1 MRSPLR
7 SRSVPPGRF
16 FLRAACLLPVAL
28 LTFFALAPAGRGQG
42 NDAAG
47 AQTPGA
53 LTVIDPSGKQR
64 GVCPLKHTDVH
75 ADIAGF
81 VARVNVTQDFE
92 NPFPDKIE
100 AVYTFPLPQAA
111 AIDDMTLKVGDRVV
125 KGKILRR
132 EEAQAVYESARNAG
146 QVAGLLDQERPN
158 IFTQSVANI
167 MPGERVSVTISY
179 VETLKYDEGTYE
191 FSFPTVVGPR
201 YVPGAPTAGAQKGG
215 GRLPDTDRVP
225 DASRISPRVMPEGT
239 RAGHDI
245 SIEVALDAGVPV
257 DGLKSVSHEIE
268 AERTSPTAAR
278 VRLKDLTA
286 IPNKDFVLRYDVA
299 GQKIED
305 ALLTHRDSRGGYFTL
320 ILQPPERVTVED
332 VSPKELVFVL
342 DTSGSMH
349 GFPIEK
355 AKETM
360 RLALED
366 LNPSDTFN
374 LITFSGDTAIL
385 FPEPVP
391 ATKENLEKALKFL
404 EWHVGEGGTE
414 MMKAIKAALDPS
426 DSSDHVRVVCFMT
439 DGYVGNDMEIISE
452 VQKHPNARV
461 FAFGIGNAVNHF
473 LLDQMAEHGRGE
485 VEYVSLRDDGEAAA
499 RRFHERVRN
508 PLLTDITIDWGGLPV
523 ADVYPQRVPDLFSAK
538 PVVLT
543 GRFTGSGRGVVHI
556 RGRMSGHIYEREIA
570 VNFADTQPAHEELAT
585 LWARRRVDDLM
596 SGDLA
601 DLQRGQ
607 MREDLREAITG
618 LGLEYRLMT
627 QFTSFVAVEEMTVT
641 DGGQPRRVDVPVELP
656 EGVSPRA
663 LGDNSG
669 GPTGLFTTYSGSQN
683 FSSFQFSAGRRVA
696 GTGGYNM
703 PNSPPTV
710 TMSVKVQPEQVGAA
724 QPNAA
729 AAQPNAGAATQKP
742 TITKSA
748 NAGKLVE
755 SVESEEVVRIEGNLS
770 PEQQKEMALRAKLAP
785 SLLAVVERLKQKGA
799 QPGADEA
806 KFVRDGKA
814 EVQIWLTEKT
824 PEVLAQLK
832 QLGFELL
839 LDPRTAKLV
848 IGRLPLEK
856 LSALADIKAVR
867 FVAPQT
873 YN

>member
-7 SRSVPPGRF
+7 SRSVQPGRF
-16 FLRAACLLPVAL
+16 FLRAACLLPLTL
-28 LTFFALAPAGRGQG
+28 LTFFTLAPAGRGQN

-53 LTVIDPSGKQR
+53 LTVVDPSGKQR

-81 VARVNVTQDFE
+81 VARVNVTQEFE
-92 NPFPDKIE
+92 NPFADKIE

-111 AIDDMTLKVGDRVV
+111 AVDEMTLKVGDRVV
-125 KGKILRR
+125 KGKILRH
-132 EEAQAVYESARNAG
+132 EEAQAVYELARNAG
-146 QVAGLLDQERPN
+146 QVAGLLEQERPN

-201 YVPGAPTAGAQKGG
+201 YVPGAPTADPQKGA

-225 DASRISPRVMPEGT
+225 DASRISPRVMPEGM

-245 SIEVALDAGVPV
+245 SIEVALDAGLRI

-268 AERTSPTAAR
+268 VERTSPTAAR

-414 MMKAIKAALDPS
+414 MMKAVRAALDPS
-426 DSSDHVRVVCFMT
+426 DSADHVRVVCFMT

-461 FAFGIGNAVNHF
+461 FAFGIGSAVNHF

-508 PLLTDITIDWGGLPV
+508 PLLTDIAVDWGGLPV
-523 ADVYPQRVPDLFSAK
+523 ADVYPQRVPDLFSAR

-543 GRFTGSGRGVVHI
+543 GRFTGSGRSVIRI
-556 RGRMSGHIYEREIA
+556 RGKMSGHIYEREIA
-570 VNFADTQPAHEELAT
+570 VNFPDAQPAHEELAT

-596 SGDLA
+596 SGDLGG
-601 DLQRGQ
+601 LQQGQ

-627 QFTSFVAVEEMTVT
+627 PFTSFVAVEEMTVT

-656 EGVSPRA
+656 EGVSPKA
-663 LGDNSG
+663 VGDFGLVGFTG
-669 GPTGLFTTYSGSQN
+669 GLS
-683 FSSFQFSAGRRVA
+683 
-696 GTGGYNM
+696 GTGFGYQFFAGQRLKSVQYFGQ
-703 PNSPPTV
+703 NSPPTV
-710 TMSVKVQPEQVGAA
+710 TMSVKVQPEQAGAA
-724 QPNAA
+724 HPNAA
-729 AAQPNAGAATQKP
+729 AAQPSAGAAQQNTAN
-742 TITKSA
+742 TKSA
-748 NAGKLVE
+748 NVTELTEA
-755 SVESEEVVRIEGNLS
+755 EEVIERDQNSLT
-770 PEQQKEMALRAKLAP
+770 PEQQRESALRAKLAP
-785 SLLAVVERLKQKGA
+785 SLLAVVERLKQKDA
-799 QPGADEA
+799 QPGADES